1 MCPQL
6 EAPAEGSR
14 SRSPY
19 ASAPRLP
26 QGEALDLQQ
35 VLGASPS
42 RDAALASGLELEI
55 GPGRGSFLLERLAV
69 GPEVRI
75 VGLEIRLKWASLV
88 DQRLHELGLAER
100 GRVFAED
107 IRQALPRFATG
118 SLSRVF
124 VHFPDPW
131 WKKKHAKRRL
141 ANGAVVTEIARL
153 LRGAGELFVQTDVWE
168 TAEAYRDAIES
179 HPAFEPLGDAPG
191 SALVVDNPY
200 GARSPRE
207 RRVMADDLPVTRLR
221 YRRRAVA
228 DNDLQHRDL
237 QDRVA

>member
-6 EAPAEGSR
+6 EAPVEVSR

-35 VLGASPS
+35 VLGASPPS
-42 RDAALASGLELEI
+42 DHDAGLASGLELEI
-55 GPGRGSFLLERLAV
+55 GPGRGSFLLERLAI
-69 GPEVRI
+69 GPQVRI

-88 DQRLHELGLAER
+88 DQRIHELGLAER

-107 IRQALPRFATG
+107 IRLALPRFATG

-153 LRGAGELFVQTDVWE
+153 LRSAGELFIQTDVWE
-168 TAEAYRDAIES
+168 TAEAYREAIEA

-207 RRVMADDLPVTRLR
+207 RRVMANDLPVTRLR
-221 YRRRAVA
+221 YRRRAEA
-228 DNDLQHRDL
+228 DRDP

>member
-6 EAPAEGSR
+6 EAPVQGSR
-14 SRSPY
+14 ARSPY

-26 QGEALDLQQ
+26 PGEALDASQ
-35 VLGASPS
+35 VLGAFSPGE
-42 RDAALASGLELEI
+42 DAGLELEI

-88 DQRLHELGLAER
+88 DQRIHELGLAAR

-107 IRQALPRFATG
+107 IRLALPRFASG

-141 ANGAVVTEIARL
+141 ANGSVVTEIARL
-153 LRGAGELFVQTDVWE
+153 LRLAGELFVQTDVWE
-168 TAEAYRDAIES
+168 TAEAYKDAIEA

-207 RRVMADDLPVTRLR
+207 RRVMANDLPVTRLR
-221 YRRRAVA
+221 YRRCAVA
-228 DNDLQHRDL
+228 ERDP
-237 QDRVA
+237 REP